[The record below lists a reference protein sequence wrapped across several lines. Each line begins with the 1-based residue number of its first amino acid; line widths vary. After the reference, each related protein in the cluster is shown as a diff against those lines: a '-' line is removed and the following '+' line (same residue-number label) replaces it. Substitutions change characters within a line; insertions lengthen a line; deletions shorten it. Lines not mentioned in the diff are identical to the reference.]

1 MEENNQDKVTEVTT
15 EAEKVGVGA
24 PVGGAAAVVNSAL
37 GKFIL
42 TGNLSSYF
50 DGILKRKNRTELE
63 TLYGYITSLLVT
75 PDGISTLETE
85 PEYRRR
91 YSHKVRLASRLGF
104 MSEALRQ
111 ALAEVSEEEKAA
123 KAKQRTQNRSGIFN
137 WFKK

>member
-1 MEENNQDKVTEVTT
+1 MSENDNIGEQVESSG
-15 EAEKVGVGA
+15 VGVGA

-37 GKFIL
+37 GQFVL

-50 DGILKRKNRTELE
+50 DGVMQRKNLTELE

-104 MSEALRQ
+104 MHETLRQ
-111 ALAEVSEEEKAA
+111 ALAEVNAAEKASRPQP
-123 KAKQRTQNRSGIFN
+123 KPRGLFGFLRK
-137 WFKK
+137 